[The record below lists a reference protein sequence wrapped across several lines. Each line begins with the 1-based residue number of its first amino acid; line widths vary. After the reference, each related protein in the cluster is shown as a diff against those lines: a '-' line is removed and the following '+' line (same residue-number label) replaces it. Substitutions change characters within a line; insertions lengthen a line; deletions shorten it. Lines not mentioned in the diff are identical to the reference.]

1 MPDSFE
7 GMEATL
13 ASPSENFVS
22 HNRPQAGKETKD
34 QKTKRLSGA
43 GKPQSRNG
51 LRQSHHSRISIA
63 RF

>member
-22 HNRPQAGKETKD
+22 HKPA
-34 QKTKRLSGA
+34 GA
-43 GKPQSRNG
+43 GSVKFVR
-51 LRQSHHSRISIA
+51 LK
-63 RF
+63 F